1 MRHKIILIL
10 ISFFFIFSP
19 SIKAINCE
27 YPEIG
32 LTISYD
38 ENSTPTINYDA
49 FSKGEYYVNLLSIVK
64 WGTGSYST
72 SEIKI
77 DQTLFEK
84 YQGYSCPSS
93 MYVCEYSNSDLSLPS
108 LKTLGY
114 AVANLGTAIPCILG
128 GISDST
134 CDDIQGE
141 AWSIASINE
150 KKLYI
155 YTQEEYENS
164 DLPEYLGGKLYNT
177 IDDAG
182 DKWFDKCDFGLGLLG
197 DIVGGLCGT
206 VIGGVGEGVIWDT
219 LFEEGISFYYRQAT
233 CDIVKYE
240 GPYTP
245 INVNCT
251 QLTQNILKYREAVL
265 NYQECSEDDNSCR
278 LRAISQLNDQEEI
291 TKNYCSQILQSYDY
305 TGGQKD
311 CIDECLKLKDTLNE
325 QRKDTDLYDDG
336 TISGECGFSGRLIIW
351 IGNIIKWVKYII
363 PVIVIVL
370 GILDFIKAIGAD
382 KEDEMKKAQ
391 KKFIRRIIA
400 AALIFL
406 TPIIIEF
413 VLVKMGFA
421 ANGCGIID
429 L

>member
-27 YPEIG
+27 YPEVG

-114 AVANLGTAIPCILG
+114 AVANLATAIPCIFG

-134 CDDIQGE
+134 CDDIQGG

-155 YTQEEYENS
+155 YT
-164 DLPEYLGGKLYNT
+164 
-177 IDDAG
+177 
-182 DKWFDKCDFGLGLLG
+182 
-197 DIVGGLCGT
+197 
-206 VIGGVGEGVIWDT
+206 
-219 LFEEGISFYYRQAT
+219 
-233 CDIVKYE
+233 
-240 GPYTP
+240 
-245 INVNCT
+245 
-251 QLTQNILKYREAVL
+251 
-265 NYQECSEDDNSCR
+265 
-278 LRAISQLNDQEEI
+278 
-291 TKNYCSQILQSYDY
+291 
-305 TGGQKD
+305 
-311 CIDECLKLKDTLNE
+311 
-325 QRKDTDLYDDG
+325 
-336 TISGECGFSGRLIIW
+336 
-351 IGNIIKWVKYII
+351 
-363 PVIVIVL
+363 
-370 GILDFIKAIGAD
+370 
-382 KEDEMKKAQ
+382 
-391 KKFIRRIIA
+391 
-400 AALIFL
+400 
-406 TPIIIEF
+406 
-413 VLVKMGFA
+413 
-421 ANGCGIID
+421 
-429 L
+429 